1 MDFMRSWMFVP
12 GNSLRFIEKAFT
24 LKNLDV
30 AMFDIEDG
38 VIPSHKAV
46 AREQIVSAL
55 KREKPAGAPTIFVR
69 INAVGTGPDRIDAD
83 LAMVIVPGLEGLII
97 PKVEDPADV
106 HLVEAFL
113 DKREKQVGIKPGH
126 IKLVAAIESAK
137 GLIKGPA
144 IAASSPRLLGLLFG
158 AEDYALDLG
167 LPSHRVAEA
176 RELLYAR
183 AAIVNAA
190 ASAHIASFDGV
201 WPDIHDLE
209 GCERDT
215 IQARRLGFTGKST
228 FHPGQI
234 DLINNAFTPSA
245 AEIDYATRVVAAFDA
260 AVARGDGAVAFG
272 GQLLDLP
279 IIERAKRVL
288 RVYEKLGSGTSKG

>member
-12 GNSLRFIEKAFT
+12 GNSLRFIDKVFT

-55 KREKPAGAPTIFVR
+55 KKERPAGAPTIFVR

-83 LAMVIVPGLEGLII
+83 LSTVIVSGLEGLII

-113 DKREKQVGIKPGH
+113 DKREKQVGIKPGY

-144 IAASSPRLLGLLFG
+144 IAASSPRLIGLLFG
-158 AEDYALDLG
+158 AEDYALDLS

-183 AAIVNAA
+183 ANIVNAA
-190 ASAHIASFDGV
+190 ASANIASIDGV
-201 WPDIHDLE
+201 WPDIQDLE
-209 GCERDT
+209 GCERDA

-234 DLINNAFTPSA
+234 DLINKAFTPSD
-245 AEIDYATRVVAAFDA
+245 AEVDYASRVVAAFDA

-288 RVYEKLGSGTSKG
+288 RIHETLAAGVSKE